1 MAKTKR
7 ITKSK
12 AAPVAKQETA
22 NRRGGCSLRNI
33 ILIGIGILV
42 LSAIGRGS
50 QGNSTRATQTAR
62 QQVAQVQDD
71 DATNTPRPT
80 RARQT
85 WTPRPSVTPTD
96 EDDAAALQEPSATS
110 GSRATSTIT
119 STATRQ
125 PVTNTSVPTTA
136 APTIALTEAEPEVF
150 QTPLSERTYYIRNE
164 ARVRSC
170 PSTSNDC
177 AVVTNLTSGT
187 AITVIGIALG
197 DTVSG
202 SREWYMIE
210 QSGVTRYVHSSLVS
224 TSLVSSGSTGGIST
238 GGGSGGS
245 GSNPGGSLPIN
256 TQVVVSTPPPN
267 ASFVCD
273 CSRTCSAPG
282 MTCEEAYFQLNQCG
296 CSQRDGDNPPDGIP
310 CENLC
315 L

>member
-7 ITKSK
+7 TTKSTK
-12 AAPVAKQETA
+12 AKAPPAAKQEA
-22 NRRGGCSLRNI
+22 SNRRLGCSLRNI
-33 ILIGIGILV
+33 VLIGIGILV
-42 LSAIGRGS
+42 LSALGRGNRN
-50 QGNSTRATQTAR
+50 NSTRPTPTPR

-136 APTIALTEAEPEVF
+136 AATIAPTEAEPEVF

-177 AVVTNLTSGT
+177 AVVTNLNSGT
-187 AITVIGIALG
+187 AVTVIGIALG

-202 SREWYMIE
+202 SREWYMID
-210 QSGVTRYVHSSLVS
+210 QGGVTRYVHSSLVS
-224 TSLVSSGSTGGIST
+224 TSLVSSGSTGGSST

-267 ASFVCD
+267 TSYVCD
-273 CSRTCSAPG
+273 CSKTCTAIL
-282 MTCEEAYFQLNQCG
+282 TCEEAYYQLNNCG
-296 CSQRDGDNPPDGIP
+296 CGERDGDSDGIP
-310 CENLC
+310 CESLC